1 MNKLIGILLRL
12 TASVIY
18 LLARSTVFALAIHP
32 CMSDGLIEN
41 MTLLIVEMAY
51 AVLTVGSLA
60 AIERASA

>member
-1 MNKLIGILLRL
+1 MNKLISIFLLL
-12 TASVIY
+12 TFLVINF
-18 LLARSTVFALAIHP
+18 LVRTTVFALAIHP